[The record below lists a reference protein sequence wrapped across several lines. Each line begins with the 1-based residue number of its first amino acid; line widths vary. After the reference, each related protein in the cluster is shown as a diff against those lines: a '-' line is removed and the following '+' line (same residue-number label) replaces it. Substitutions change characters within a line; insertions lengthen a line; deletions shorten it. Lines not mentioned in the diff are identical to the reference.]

1 MNWSVFDA
9 QVHERDKPGI
19 VGFLREHVV
28 VHVSHVLAHP
38 LGRLLV
44 IGQEPRVGPEVN
56 GRQLLL
62 EVTLARGVVIELKS
76 YFIKCLVLRQ
86 EFSEYFL
93 GNIFYLLHLT

>member
-19 VGFLREHVV
+19 VGFLGEHVV
-28 VHVSHVLAHP
+28 IHVFHVLAHP
-38 LGRLLV
+38 LGGLLV

-62 EVTLARGVVIELKS
+62 EVTLAGSVVIELKS
-76 YFIKCLVLRQ
+76 YFIECLILRQ
-86 EFSEYFL
+86 DLSESFL
-93 GNIFYLLHLT
+93 GNIFIY